1 MPTVSSR
8 SYPVATGWADGHMS
22 GGGGQRPGLT
32 PIEIARQAGLFCKAP
47 ASSTVEAIEK
57 LTEKHVA
64 RTRRELLDKER
75 PMIGERDQA
84 TAAALERLTR
94 RIGILSLIPATQRID
109 LCRRMNLLKIRDECE
124 PLFTQGQFCV
134 DYYIPIVGAFECK
147 ATLHE
152 HRFPSIDRQNI
163 VAAGKSLHF
172 EQGVGMPWEQGTCH
186 REGVNAQCTSTAW
199 PLFNE
204 PKHLGKESKKASG
217 LQKRLSITERR
228 AAKRPGGM
236 CIVLAIP
243 MQDMLD
249 VLHVQEDEVMLRGLA
264 LRKASDFFQEWSEM
278 DLFSMVYMFDH
289 HTYEPGQEIVTSGVT
304 ASHKLYILMSGK
316 IDLQWVDKHHSGH
329 IVASMPCDE
338 TMPCMGEHHVCAGYY
353 DGAAPDYTASASK
366 NSGPCEVLVCRSNDV
381 LPYFDPHTKVRF
393 LRVFQARRD
402 RWFDLKAYHQGMQ
415 TRLSKP
421 GSPTQHH
428 SLDDSIES
436 RMPAPGPTLFARFP
450 PGLDAKVPSKLK
462 YNGKELQAGGD
473 VASEDCTPRVD
484 KASPVPTEEYQRFTR
499 VLPSTRTIL
508 RPQSIDDA
516 GEAWKMSISSPYS
529 GRKTFT
535 APSKY
540 FGETD
545 RKRSS
550 RAPEKLP
557 SLIDTNL
564 FIEVC
569 ESACF
574 FLNTGVALC

>member
-1 MPTVSSR
+1 
-8 SYPVATGWADGHMS
+8 MS
-22 GGGGQRPGLT
+22 GGRERPGLT
-32 PIEIARQAGLFCKAP
+32 PIEMARQAGLFCKAP

-75 PMIGERDQA
+75 PMMGERDQA

-94 RIGILSLIPATQRID
+94 RIGMLSLIPATQRVD
-109 LCRRMNLLKIRDECE
+109 LCRRLNLLKIRDESE
-124 PLFTQGQFCV
+124 PLFTQGQLCV
-134 DYYIPIVGAFECK
+134 DYYIPIVGAFECR

-152 HRFPSIDRQNI
+152 HRFPSINRQNI
-163 VAAGKSLHF
+163 VGAGKSLHF

-204 PKHLGKESKKASG
+204 PKDLRKEGKQAPG
-217 LQKRLSITERR
+217 PQRRLSISERR

-249 VLHVQEDEVMLRGLA
+249 VLQVQADEVMLRGLA
-264 LRKASDFFQEWSEM
+264 LRKASDFFRDWSEM
-278 DLFSMVYMFDH
+278 DLHSMVYMFDH
-289 HTYEPGQEIVTSGVT
+289 RTYEPGQEIVTSGAT
-304 ASHKLYILMSGK
+304 ASNKLYILIRGK
-316 IDLQWVDKHHSGH
+316 IDLQWVDKHHSGP

-366 NSGPCEVLVCRSNDV
+366 NSELCEVLVCRPNDV
-381 LPYFDPHTKVRF
+381 LPYFDPDTKIRF
-393 LRVFQARRD
+393 LRVFRARRD
-402 RWFDLKAYHQGMQ
+402 RWFDLKAYHQGMEP
-415 TRLSKP
+415 RLSKP
-421 GSPTQHH
+421 GSPQRFPTQDH
-428 SLDDSIES
+428 SLGDLIES
-436 RMPAPGPTLFARFP
+436 RLPAPGTTLFVRFP
-450 PGLDAKVPSKLK
+450 PGLDAKLPSKLK

-473 VASEDCTPRVD
+473 VASEDGTPRVD
-484 KASPVPTEEYQRFTR
+484 KASPVPTEEYQRFTK

-508 RPQSIDDA
+508 RPQSLDDA
-516 GEAWKMSISSPYS
+516 GEAWKMTISSPYS
-529 GRKTFT
+529 GRKSFT

-569 ESACF
+569 ESAYFSF
-574 FLNTGVALC
+574 FAHWGCLVLNFDTLENLI